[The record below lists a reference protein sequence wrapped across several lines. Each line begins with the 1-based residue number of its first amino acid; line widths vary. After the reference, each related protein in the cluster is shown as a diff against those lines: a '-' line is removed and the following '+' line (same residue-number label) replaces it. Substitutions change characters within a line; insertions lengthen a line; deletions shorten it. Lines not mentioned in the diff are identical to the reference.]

1 MLTSDEVLALDALPA
16 SVAVIGGGVIGCEFA
31 SMFSDLGVQVIVL
44 EATDTLLPECDPDIV
59 AWLARS
65 LRKRGIAVHT
75 GVRVKGH
82 RPNGSTTT
90 VSFDT
95 ETITVDAV
103 VVAVGRRPLTDGV
116 LAEGTGVTVDSRG
129 FVVVDDHMRTTAD
142 GVWAVGDVV
151 DTPQLAHVGF
161 AEGILTVKGILGEPV
176 LPVDYS
182 RVPWCIY
189 CHPEVAYAGTD

>member
-1 MLTSDEVLALDALPA
+1 MEGTDGQQQLSGRHILLAPGSAARSLPGFEVDGRLVLTSDEVLALDALPA

-65 LRKRGIAVHT
+65 LRKRGVAVHT

-129 FVVVDDHMRTTAD
+129 SWSSTTTCARR
-142 GVWAVGDVV
+142 
-151 DTPQLAHVGF
+151 P
-161 AEGILTVKGILGEPV
+161 TVCGPLVMWSIRRSWPMSDSPRE
-176 LPVDYS
+176 Y
-182 RVPWCIY
+182 
-189 CHPEVAYAGTD
+189 